1 MDHDQL
7 FKSLIHEFFVEL
19 VDLAAPELA
28 AQIERSSVEFLDPE
42 VFFRTAAGD
51 RQQADV
57 VVKVRLRNEPACIV
71 VHVEFQSTAQTE
83 FAKRMFAYFAG
94 LHLKFDLPVY
104 PIALFSYD
112 QPYRDEPSAY
122 FIDIAGFSIL
132 RFGFR
137 VMQLNR
143 MNWREFAR
151 RPNPVA
157 AALMAKMQIGAKERP
172 KAKLACLRLVASLQ
186 LSQAQRHLIWRFV
199 ETYLP
204 LSLAEKQTF
213 NEELNMLPAQE
224 KEAVDY
230 LPNEWIEEG
239 IEKGIVKATED
250 WRRSL
255 LRQLRRRFGNAADGL
270 SGDVQALSAEQLPE
284 FAEALIDFATLA
296 DAHTWIAAHSRK

>member
-7 FKSLIHEFFVEL
+7 FKSLVHEFFVEL

-57 VVKVRLRNEPACIV
+57 VVKVRLRNESACIV
-71 VHVEFQSTAQTE
+71 VHVEFQSTAQAD

-94 LHLKFDLPVY
+94 LHLKLDLPVY

-122 FIDIAGFSIL
+122 AIDIAGFSIL

-157 AALMAKMQIGAKERP
+157 AALMAKMRIGAKERP
-172 KAKLACLRLVASLQ
+172 KAKLACLRLLASLE

-204 LSLAEKQTF
+204 LSPTERQTF

-239 IEKGIVKATED
+239 IEKGIVKANEE
-250 WRRSL
+250 WRQSL
-255 LRQLRRRFGNAADGL
+255 LRQLRRRFGVAADDL
-270 SGDVQALSAEQLPE
+270 TADIRALSANQLPD
-284 FAEALIDFATLA
+284 FAEALIDFTSLA
-296 DAHTWIAAHSRK
+296 DARTWLAAHRA